1 MPRFMA
7 FHTVPGITE
16 KAFKAALDQSKK
28 WRPDRRT
35 TILKAYC
42 NFSDGKIV
50 SECEAADV
58 AQFEEW
64 INGTGWSHEA
74 IYKVDIVQQTGN
86 FWPV

>member
-16 KAFKAALDQSKK
+16 SAFRMALDESNK

-50 SECEAADV
+50 SECEASDRE
-58 AQFEEW
+58 QFKEW
-64 INGTGWSHEA
+64 IDGTGWSGEA
-74 IYKVDIVQQTGN
+74 IYKVDIVQQAGN
-86 FWPV
+86 FWSL